1 MIYLPSTDISV
12 NEKNMA
18 YISWKSRWITFNT
31 ISGEGYHLTLRFD
44 KEDYDILW
52 NHFHKAEL
60 NCSTANIIKNEQ

>member
-1 MIYLPSTDISV
+1 
-12 NEKNMA
+12 MA